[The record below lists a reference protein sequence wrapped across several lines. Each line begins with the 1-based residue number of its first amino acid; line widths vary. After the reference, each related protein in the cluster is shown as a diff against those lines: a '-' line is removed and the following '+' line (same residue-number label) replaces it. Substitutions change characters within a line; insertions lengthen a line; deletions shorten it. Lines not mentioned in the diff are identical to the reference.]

1 MPAKV
6 KPIPAGHHAVTPY
19 LIVKGATQAIEF
31 YKQAFGAVPAMPP
44 IVHAN
49 GQVGH
54 AELKIGDSIIMLA
67 DEFPD
72 RNIRG
77 PASYGGSPVS
87 LHLYVD
93 DVDKVARQV
102 IAAGGTVRRPVEH
115 QFYGDRMGSFTD
127 PFGHTWHVATHV
139 EDVDPKELQK
149 RADEAMK
156 NFTGG

>member
-6 KPIPAGHHAVTPY
+6 KPVPPGHRAVSPY
-19 LIVKGATQAIEF
+19 LIVNGAAKAIEF

-44 IVHAN
+44 IIHAN
-49 GQVGH
+49 GHVGH

-72 RNIRG
+72 MDIRG
-77 PASYGGSPVS
+77 PSSYGGSPVS

-93 DVDKVARQV
+93 DVDTIARQV
-102 IAAGGTVRRPVEH
+102 VAAGGTVKRPVEN

-127 PFGHTWHVATHV
+127 PFGHTWHIATHV
-139 EDVDPKELQK
+139 EDVDSKELQR
-149 RADEAMK
+149 RAEAAMK
-156 NFTGG
+156 KFAGG